1 MDMSDLGRQKTL
13 LFIHGVRD
21 DDSSANWRQALD
33 AALAPLG
40 RRKMHVRVKFVDG
53 RAGSRDTARHPFEG
67 QPHGGSRRAK
77 CPHLVDIRGEG
88 LPNARWVCLGPEEP
102 TDSRSARADSAPAW
116 ERPAERGSPRP
127 ETAPRPAARRY
138 EARSLKLEL
147 ANRIES
153 GNCHVNDTTV
163 YDEPQM
169 AFGGVKASGFGRFG
183 GRAALEEFTELRWIT
198 VQDLPRQYPI

>member
-1 MDMSDLGRQKTL
+1 VCLVCL
-13 LFIHGVRD
+13 APLVC
-21 DDSSANWRQALD
+21 LVCLVC
-33 AALAPLG
+33 LAPLG

-88 LPNARWVCLGPEEP
+88 PPNARWVCLGPVEP

-116 ERPAERGSPRP
+116 ERRAERGSRLP

-138 EARSLKLEL
+138 EARSLTVASLNTRHYTADAHESRRRRPVSGPRTRRNGCAEKFSQRLKEPILWLERFATFEEL
-147 ANRIES
+147 L
-153 GNCHVNDTTV
+153 
-163 YDEPQM
+163 
-169 AFGGVKASGFGRFG
+169 GR
-183 GRAALEEFTELRWIT
+183 RPPVRRHL
-198 VQDLPRQYPI
+198 